1 MEPLAMWYFPFR
13 RTTRNP
19 APAIAADA
27 PKVRCDIA
35 EVELIGSTA
44 VATLTITELSRAE
57 GLEGLAGLIDDLV
70 ICGAKH
76 VVLDIRNV
84 QFMDS
89 ACLAWLV
96 AALNRLAVRGGRIAL
111 ANAAHSVRNVFRLSR
126 LDRLFPVCHDVM
138 AALEAVEGSGK
149 RD

>member
-19 APAIAADA
+19 GPAIAED
-27 PKVRCDIA
+27 PPSIRCDIA

-57 GLEGLAGLIDDLV
+57 GLEGLAGLMDDLV
-70 ICGAKH
+70 ICGAKD
-76 VVLDIRNV
+76 VVLDIQTV

-111 ANAAHSVRNVFRLSR
+111 ANAVDSVRSVFCLSR
-126 LDRLFPVCHDVM
+126 LDRLFPVCHTVM
-138 AALEAVEGSGK
+138 AAIEAVEGSGR